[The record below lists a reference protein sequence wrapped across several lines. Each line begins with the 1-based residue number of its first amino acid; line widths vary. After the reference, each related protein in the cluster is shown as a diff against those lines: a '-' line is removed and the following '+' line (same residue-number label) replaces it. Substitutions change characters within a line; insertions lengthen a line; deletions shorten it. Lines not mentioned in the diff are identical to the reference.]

1 MKKPIKTA
9 EEIRQMVFDELRL
22 KSDYNSITPQRPYWH
37 ERDVEG
43 CNWDLVN
50 WSGDKDNAISAKI
63 YLQEFVNSLRAKFDI
78 EES

>member
-9 EEIRQMVFDELRL
+9 EEIRQLVINELRVN
-22 KSDYNSITPQRPYWH
+22 SDYNSITPQHPYWH

-43 CNWDLVN
+43 YNWDLVK
-50 WSGDKDNAISAKI
+50 WSGDKDGAINAKR
-63 YLQEFVNSLRAKFDI
+63 YLQEFVNSIRTKFDI